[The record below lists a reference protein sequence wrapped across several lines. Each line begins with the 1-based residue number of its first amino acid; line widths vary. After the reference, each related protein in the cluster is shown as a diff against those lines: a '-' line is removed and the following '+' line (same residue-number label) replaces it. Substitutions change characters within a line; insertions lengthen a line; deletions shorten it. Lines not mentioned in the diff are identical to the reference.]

1 MANEMNNDA
10 STQTPVMRQYF
21 AAKEAHPDCL
31 MFCRIGDFYELFYE
45 DAIVASR
52 ELQLTLTARDREK
65 KQPMCG
71 VPYHAAEQY
80 IQRLLRKGYRVAL
93 CDQMEDPKLTKK
105 IVRREVTRVL
115 TPGTVVD
122 AALGAEQSN
131 WLASVAASGAGAQA
145 RVGLAL
151 LDLSTGEFRATE
163 FAGATAWAQ
172 LVDEL
177 GQARPAE
184 LLVAEGGFAALR
196 DGRQPTLHGE
206 TVKDGL
212 PGDSTQVSESRPFDK
227 LRAGSGAPNASTE
240 GMFEGVRTRT
250 ALEDW
255 VFTAEYAVPLL
266 RKHLGVLSLEGMGLG
281 GHETA
286 AVAAGVLVHYLQKT
300 MQGGLE
306 HIDAIRFYANDEGLT
321 LDAVSMRNLELV
333 EPLFS
338 GESVQTTLFHT
349 LDACATPMGKRLL
362 RATLLRPAAELGEIE
377 ARLEAVGEAVGD
389 LRGREG
395 VRRAM
400 NGLLDME
407 RLLGRVALDSAGP
420 REVMA
425 LAGTLG
431 CLPGLRDAV
440 GKFRAK
446 RWREL
451 GGSGDPSHVSESR
464 HGALSLSTVNPTHGD
479 EIAMNGAPSS
489 DGDQSS
495 TEISTEKS
503 TGISTGK
510 PTGFDAMEDLHEL
523 IVKSIVEEP
532 PVSFAEGGVIRVG
545 VDAEL
550 DELRE
555 LGRSGRQALA
565 AIEERE
571 RQRTGIGSL
580 KVRFNS
586 VFGYYLEVTKAN
598 SRSVPADYE
607 RKQTLVNA
615 ERFTTPE
622 LKEYETKILT
632 AQERSGEIERRIFA
646 ELRRQ
651 LLDAAGRM
659 RETARRVAEIDL
671 LACFAHL
678 AALRGWVRPQVE
690 ESGVLEFVAGR
701 HPVVERRMEESG
713 GGRFVPNSISLE
725 GWFGGS
731 GGKPTH
737 GDKTAM
743 DGAPDSVEDSGVPGA
758 SIALITGPNM
768 GGKSTYLRQAALLV
782 VMAQS
787 GCFVPAERMR
797 LGLVDRIY
805 TRIGASDNVA
815 RGRST
820 FMVEMTETAAI
831 LNTATAKSLV
841 LLDEMGRGTAT
852 YDGLSLAWATV
863 EHLHEK
869 IGARTLFATHY
880 HELTLLEERLARLKN
895 LRVTAKETGGGIV
908 FLHTME
914 AGAANKSYGIEV
926 ARLAGLPV
934 GVIARAREVLKLHER
949 AETQQ
954 VGAALARGVGEMAA
968 PALQMTMFTP
978 LSQKIVD
985 RLAEVDL
992 DGLTPREAMNLLA
1005 ELQRELKDS

>member
-1 MANEMNNDA
+1 M
-10 STQTPVMRQYF
+10 QTPVMRQYF

-31 MFCRIGDFYELFYE
+31 MMCRIGDFYELFYE

-115 TPGTVVD
+115 TPGTAVD
-122 AALGAEQSN
+122 AGLGAEQSN

-163 FAGATAWAQ
+163 FAGATAWVQ
-172 LVDEL
+172 LADEL

-184 LLVAEGGFAALR
+184 LLVAEGLGVGRASIGLLPTLR
-196 DGRQPTLHGE
+196 D
-206 TVKDGL
+206 TVAKDGA
-212 PGDSTQVSESRPFDK
+212 PESTPLGKDGE
-227 LRAGSGAPNASTE
+227 ATA
-240 GMFEGVRTRT
+240 FEGVRTRT
-250 ALEDW
+250 GLEDW

-266 RKHLGVLSLEGMGLG
+266 RKQLGVLSLEGMGLG

-286 AVAAGVLVHYLQKT
+286 AVAAGALVHYLQKT

-306 HIDAIRFYANDEGLT
+306 HIDAIRFYARDEGLT
-321 LDAVSMRNLELV
+321 LDAVSVRNLELV

-338 GESVQTTLFHT
+338 GESAQTTLFHT

-377 ARLEAVGEAVGD
+377 ARLEAVGEAAGD

-395 VRRAM
+395 VRRTM

-431 CLPGLRDAV
+431 CLPGLREAV
-440 GKFRAK
+440 GKFKAK
-446 RWREL
+446 RWKEL
-451 GGSGDPSHVSESR
+451 GG
-464 HGALSLSTVNPTHGD
+464 NPTHGD
-479 EIAMNGAPSS
+479 ETAMYEAPSS
-489 DGDQSS
+489 EVDQSS
-495 TEISTEKS
+495 TEISTGKS
-503 TGISTGK
+503 TVRSTGFS
-510 PTGFDAMEDLHEL
+510 TGFDAMEDLHER
-523 IVKSIVEEP
+523 IVKAIVEEP
-532 PVSFAEGGVIRVG
+532 PVSFAEGGVIRAG

-598 SRSVPADYE
+598 SRSVPYDYE

-678 AALRGWVRPQVE
+678 AALRGWVRPEVE

-725 GWFGGS
+725 GWFGS
-731 GGKPTH
+731 SASERQPTLH
-737 GDKTAM
+737 DETVK
-743 DGAPDSVEDSGVPGA
+743 DGAPNSEAEPSVAGA

-831 LNTATAKSLV
+831 LNTATARSLV

-895 LRVTAKETGGGIV
+895 LRVTAKETAGGIV
-908 FLHTME
+908 FLHTVE
-914 AGAANKSYGIEV
+914 TGAASKSYGIEV
-926 ARLAGLPV
+926 ARLAGLP
-934 GVIARAREVLKLHER
+934 GAVIARAREVLKLHER

-992 DGLTPREAMNLLA
+992 DGLTPREALNLLA
-1005 ELQRELKDS
+1005 ELQRELGAGS

>member
-1 MANEMNNDA
+1 
-10 STQTPVMRQYF
+10 
-21 AAKEAHPDCL
+21 
-31 MFCRIGDFYELFYE
+31 
-45 DAIVASR
+45 
-52 ELQLTLTARDREK
+52 
-65 KQPMCG
+65 
-71 VPYHAAEQY
+71 
-80 IQRLLRKGYRVAL
+80 
-93 CDQMEDPKLTKK
+93 
-105 IVRREVTRVL
+105 
-115 TPGTVVD
+115 
-122 AALGAEQSN
+122 
-131 WLASVAASGAGAQA
+131 
-145 RVGLAL
+145 
-151 LDLSTGEFRATE
+151 
-163 FAGATAWAQ
+163 
-172 LVDEL
+172 
-177 GQARPAE
+177 
-184 LLVAEGGFAALR
+184 
-196 DGRQPTLHGE
+196 
-206 TVKDGL
+206 
-212 PGDSTQVSESRPFDK
+212 
-227 LRAGSGAPNASTE
+227 
-240 GMFEGVRTRT
+240 
-250 ALEDW
+250 
-255 VFTAEYAVPLL
+255 
-266 RKHLGVLSLEGMGLG
+266 
-281 GHETA
+281 
-286 AVAAGVLVHYLQKT
+286 
-300 MQGGLE
+300 
-306 HIDAIRFYANDEGLT
+306 
-321 LDAVSMRNLELV
+321 
-333 EPLFS
+333 
-338 GESVQTTLFHT
+338 
-349 LDACATPMGKRLL
+349 
-362 RATLLRPAAELGEIE
+362 
-377 ARLEAVGEAVGD
+377 
-389 LRGREG
+389 
-395 VRRAM
+395 
-400 NGLLDME
+400 
-407 RLLGRVALDSAGP
+407 
-420 REVMA
+420 
-425 LAGTLG
+425 
-431 CLPGLRDAV
+431 
-440 GKFRAK
+440 
-446 RWREL
+446 
-451 GGSGDPSHVSESR
+451 
-464 HGALSLSTVNPTHGD
+464 
-479 EIAMNGAPSS
+479 
-489 DGDQSS
+489 
-495 TEISTEKS
+495 
-503 TGISTGK
+503 
-510 PTGFDAMEDLHEL
+510 MEDLHER
-523 IVKSIVEEP
+523 IVKAIVEEP
-532 PVSFAEGGVIRVG
+532 PVSFAEGGVIRAG

-586 VFGYYLEVTKAN
+586 VFGYYLEVTKTN
-598 SRSVPADYE
+598 SRSVPEDYE

-678 AALRGWVRPQVE
+678 AALRGWVRPEVE

-731 GGKPTH
+731 SENPTH
-737 GDKTAM
+737 GDETAM
-743 DGAPDSVEDSGVPGA
+743 NGAPGSRTAA

-831 LNTATAKSLV
+831 LNTATSKSLV
-841 LLDEMGRGTAT
+841 LLDEMGRGTST

-895 LRVTAKETGGGIV
+895 LRVTAKETAGGIV
-908 FLHTME
+908 FLHTVE
-914 AGAANKSYGIEV
+914 AGAASKSYGIEV
-926 ARLAGLPV
+926 ARLAGLP
-934 GVIARAREVLKLHER
+934 GAVIARAREVLKLHER

-954 VGAALARGVGEMAA
+954 VAAALARGVGEIAA

-985 RLAEVDL
+985 LIAEMDL
-992 DGLTPREAMNLLA
+992 DGLTPREALNLLA
-1005 ELQRELKDS
+1005 ELQRELGGSA

>member
-1 MANEMNNDA
+1 MSSAADKLANEAAHSAEPYLAAHDA
-10 STQTPVMRQYF
+10 AMQTPVMRQYF

-80 IQRLLRKGYRVAL
+80 IQRLLRKGYRIAL
-93 CDQMEDPKLTKK
+93 CEQMEDPKLTKK

-122 AALGAEQSN
+122 SGLGAEQSN
-131 WLASVAASGAGAQA
+131 WLASLAVHAPKEAQSNPLPGQTAQA
-145 RVGLAL
+145 RLGLAL

-163 FAGATAWAQ
+163 FTGATAWSQ
-172 LVDEL
+172 LADEL
-177 GQARPAE
+177 GRVRPVE
-184 LLVAEGGFAALR
+184 MLFAEGTRISAQSLPTSTSRLFGASGSNQNDPPAKGVEGEDF
-196 DGRQPTLHGE
+196 QPT
-206 TVKDGL
+206 DG
-212 PGDSTQVSESRPFDK
+212 SSEFD
-227 LRAGSGAPNASTE
+227 R
-240 GMFEGVRTRT
+240 VRTKT

-255 VFTAEYAVPLL
+255 VFTPDYAMPLL
-266 RKHLGVLSLEGMGLG
+266 RKHLGIHSLDGMGLS
-281 GHETA
+281 GHEAA
-286 AVAAGVLVHYLQKT
+286 AVAAGALLHYLQKT

-306 HIDAIRFYANDEGLT
+306 HLDGLKFYERAGCLA
-321 LDAVSMRNLELV
+321 LDAVSARNLELV

-338 GESVQTTLFHT
+338 GESAQTTLFHT
-349 LDACATPMGKRLL
+349 LDACCTPMGKRLL
-362 RATLLRPAAELGEIE
+362 RATLLRPSSELPEIE
-377 ARLEAVGEAVGD
+377 ARLDAVGEATGD
-389 LRGREG
+389 LRKREA

-400 NGLLDME
+400 DGILDLE

-425 LAGTLG
+425 LARTLG
-431 CLPGLRDAV
+431 HLPEMRDASQA
-440 GKFRAK
+440 FDAR
-446 RWREL
+446 RWQEL
-451 GGSGDPSHVSESR
+451 SGRIVSPVTDSD
-464 HGALSLSTVNPTHGD
+464 HLST
-479 EIAMNGAPSS
+479 EF
-489 DGDQSS
+489 
-495 TEISTEKS
+495 
-503 TGISTGK
+503 
-510 PTGFDAMEDLHEL
+510 PTGFDALEDLHEL
-523 IVKSIVEEP
+523 IVEVIVDEP
-532 PVSFAEGGVIRVG
+532 PVNIADGGVIRPG

-586 VFGYYLEVTKAN
+586 VFGYYLEITKSN
-598 SRSVPADYE
+598 SKSVPSDYE

-622 LKEYETKILT
+622 LKEYESKILT
-632 AQERSGEIERRIFA
+632 AQERSGEIERRLFS
-646 ELRRQ
+646 EMRRR

-659 RETARRVAEIDL
+659 RATSRRIAEIDMV
-671 LACFAHL
+671 ACFAHL

-690 ESGVLEFVAGR
+690 NSGVLEFIAAR

-713 GGRFVPNSISLE
+713 SGRFVPNSISLQA
-725 GWFGGS
+725 WHNTPS
-731 GGKPTH
+731 
-737 GDKTAM
+737 TAN
-743 DGAPDSVEDSGVPGA
+743 SA

-782 VMAQS
+782 IMAQC

-831 LNTATAKSLV
+831 LNTATSNSLL

-852 YDGLSLAWATV
+852 YDGLSLAWAAV
-863 EHLHEK
+863 EHIHEK

-880 HELTLLEERLARLKN
+880 HELTLLADRLMRLKN
-895 LRVTAKETGGGIV
+895 LRVTVKETASGIV
-908 FLHTME
+908 FLHAVET
-914 AGAANKSYGIEV
+914 GAASKSYGIEV
-926 ARLAGLPV
+926 ARLAGLPAA
-934 GVIARAREVLKLHER
+934 VIARAREILKVHER

-954 VGAALARGVGEMAA
+954 VGAALSRTAGEAAA

-978 LSQKIVD
+978 VSQRIVD
-985 RLAEVDL
+985 RIAAVDV
-992 DGLTPREAMNLLA
+992 DGLTPREALSLLA
-1005 ELQRELKDS
+1005 ELQRELGATS

>member
-1 MANEMNNDA
+1 MANEKTSDA
-10 STQTPVMRQYF
+10 GAQAPVMRQYF
-21 AAKEAHPDCL
+21 AAKQAHPDCL
-31 MFCRIGDFYELFYE
+31 MMCRIGDFYELFYE

-115 TPGTVVD
+115 TPGTAVD

-131 WLASVAASGAGAQA
+131 WLASVVASGGGAET

-163 FAGATAWAQ
+163 FAGAAAWAQ
-172 LVDEL
+172 LSDEL

-184 LLVAEGGFAALR
+184 LLVAEGLGVRGASSSLL
-196 DGRQPTLHGE
+196 PTLHGE
-206 TVKDGL
+206 AVKDGA
-212 PGDSTQVSESRPFDK
+212 PGSVGD
-227 LRAGSGAPNASTE
+227 AA
-240 GMFEGVRTRT
+240 FEGVRTRT
-250 ALEDW
+250 ELEDW

-266 RKHLGVLSLEGMGLG
+266 RKQLGVLSLEGMGLG

-286 AVAAGVLVHYLQKT
+286 AVAAGALVHFLQKT

-306 HIDAIRFYANDEGLT
+306 HIDAIRFYAHDEGLT
-321 LDAVSMRNLELV
+321 LDAVSVRNLELV

-338 GESVQTTLFHT
+338 GESAQTTLFHT

-362 RATLLRPAAELGEIE
+362 RATLLRPAAELGEIG
-377 ARLEAVGEAVGD
+377 ARLDAVGEAVGD

-400 NGLLDME
+400 NGLLDLE
-407 RLLGRVALDSAGP
+407 RLLGRVALDAAGP

-431 CLPGLRDAV
+431 CLPGLREAV
-440 GKFRAK
+440 GKFKAK

-451 GGSGDPSHVSESR
+451 GAGK
-464 HGALSLSTVNPTHGD
+464 
-479 EIAMNGAPSS
+479 
-489 DGDQSS
+489 SS
-495 TEISTEKS
+495 TEISTGES
-503 TGISTGK
+503 TGQSTRFC
-510 PTGFDAMEDLHEL
+510 TGFDAMEDLHER
-523 IVKSIVEEP
+523 IVRTIVEEP
-532 PVSFAEGGVIRVG
+532 PVSFAEGGVIRAG

-580 KVRFNS
+580 KIRFNS

-598 SRSVPADYE
+598 SRSVPDDYE

-622 LKEYETKILT
+622 LKEYEAKILT

-678 AALRGWVRPQVE
+678 AALRGWVRPEVE

-725 GWFGGS
+725 GGFGNS
-731 GGKPTH
+731 EEKST
-737 GDKTAM
+737 
-743 DGAPDSVEDSGVPGA
+743 GA

-831 LNTATAKSLV
+831 LNTATARSLV

-895 LRVTAKETGGGIV
+895 LRVTAKETAGGIV
-908 FLHTME
+908 FLHTVE

-926 ARLAGLPV
+926 ARLAGLP
-934 GVIARAREVLKLHER
+934 GAVIARAREVLKLHER

-968 PALQMTMFTP
+968 PAMQMTMFTP
-978 LSQKIVD
+978 LSQRIVD

-992 DGLTPREAMNLLA
+992 DGLTPREALNLLA
-1005 ELQRELKDS
+1005 ELQRELGAGS

>member
-1 MANEMNNDA
+1 LARAAAE
-10 STQTPVMRQYF
+10 QTPVMRQYF
-21 AAKEAHPDCL
+21 AAKQAHPDCL

-93 CDQMEDPKLTKK
+93 CEQMEDPKLTKK

-122 AALGAEQSN
+122 SGLGAEQSN
-131 WLASVAASGAGAQA
+131 WLASVCVRGSGAGSS
-145 RVGLAL
+145 VGLAQ

-163 FAGATAWAQ
+163 FAGATAWPQ
-172 LVDEL
+172 LADEL
-177 GQARPAE
+177 GRVRPVEILFAE
-184 LLVAEGGFAALR
+184 AGIATLR
-196 DGRQPTLHGE
+196 DASQPTLREPE
-206 TVKDGL
+206 TRDGPADL
-212 PGDSTQVSESRPFDK
+212 
-227 LRAGSGAPNASTE
+227 
-240 GMFEGVRTRT
+240 FEGVRTKT
-250 ALEDW
+250 GLEDW
-255 VFTAEYAVPLL
+255 VFTADYAIPLL
-266 RKHLGVLSLEGMGLG
+266 RRHFAVQSLDGMGLA
-281 GHETA
+281 GHQAAATA
-286 AVAAGVLVHYLQKT
+286 AGALVHYLQKT

-306 HIDAIRFYANDEGLT
+306 HIDTIRFYERAECLV
-321 LDAVSMRNLELV
+321 LDAVSVRNLELV

-338 GESVQTTLFHT
+338 GESTQTTLFHT
-349 LDACATPMGKRLL
+349 LDECSTPMGKRLL
-362 RATLLRPAAELGEIE
+362 RSTLLRPANEKSEID
-377 ARLEAVGEAVGD
+377 ARLDAVAEAAVD
-389 LRGREG
+389 LPRREG
-395 VRRAM
+395 LRRAM
-400 NGLLDME
+400 SGLLDME

-420 REVMA
+420 CEVMA
-425 LAGTLG
+425 LGATLA
-431 CLPGLRDAV
+431 CLPGVREAV
-440 GKFRAK
+440 AHFKAA
-446 RWREL
+446 RWKAL
-451 GGSGDPSHVSESR
+451 GGGGDFSSDFSPGLQTNSATFSSP
-464 HGALSLSTVNPTHGD
+464 LSTASPQASG
-479 EIAMNGAPSS
+479 
-489 DGDQSS
+489 
-495 TEISTEKS
+495 
-503 TGISTGK
+503 
-510 PTGFDAMEDLHEL
+510 TGFDAMEDLHEL
-523 IVKSIVEEP
+523 IVSAIVDEP
-532 PVSFAEGGVIRVG
+532 PVNLADGGVIRPG
-545 VDAEL
+545 VDQEL
-550 DELRE
+550 DQLRE

-622 LKEYETKILT
+622 LKEYETRILT
-632 AQERSGEIERRIFA
+632 AQERSREIERRIFA

-651 LLDAAGRM
+651 LLEAAGRL
-659 RETARRVAEIDL
+659 RETARRVAQIDI

-678 AALRGWVRPQVE
+678 AAMRAWVRPDVE
-690 ESGVLEFVAGR
+690 VSGSLEFVAAR

-725 GWFGGS
+725 AWLGESGS
-731 GGKPTH
+731 S
-737 GDKTAM
+737 A
-743 DGAPDSVEDSGVPGA
+743 GA

-782 VMAQS
+782 VMAQC
-787 GCFVPAERMR
+787 GCFVPADRMR

-831 LNTATAKSLV
+831 LNTATSRSLV

-863 EHLHEK
+863 EYLHEK

-895 LRVTAKETGGGIV
+895 LRVTVKETATGIV
-908 FLHTME
+908 FLHTVE
-914 AGAANKSYGIEV
+914 PGAASKSYGIEV
-926 ARLAGLPV
+926 ARLAGLPA
-934 GVIARAREVLKLHER
+934 GVIARARGVLKLHER

-954 VGAALARGVGEMAA
+954 VARALEAANSGAPQPV
-968 PALQMTMFTP
+968 QMTMFTP
-978 LSQKIVD
+978 LSQTIVD
-985 RLAEVDL
+985 RLAAVDV
-992 DGLTPREAMNLLA
+992 DGLTPREALNLLA
-1005 ELQRELKDS
+1005 ELQRELGSSS

>member
-1 MANEMNNDA
+1 MAKEMSDDA
-10 STQTPVMRQYF
+10 AMQTPVMRQYF

-31 MFCRIGDFYELFYE
+31 MMCRIGDFYELFYE

-115 TPGTVVD
+115 TPGTAVD
-122 AALGAEQSN
+122 ASLGAEQSN

-172 LVDEL
+172 LSDEL

-184 LLVAEGGFAALR
+184 LLAAEGERVGGASSGLLPTLR
-196 DGRQPTLHGE
+196 DETAKDGAPGSGGE
-206 TVKDGL
+206 TVKDGA
-212 PGDSTQVSESRPFDK
+212 PDSVPDSLLDT
-227 LRAGSGAPNASTE
+227 A
-240 GMFEGVRTRT
+240 FEGVRTRT
-250 ALEDW
+250 ELEDW
-255 VFTAEYAVPLL
+255 VYTAEYAVPLL
-266 RKHLGVLSLEGMGLG
+266 RKQLGVLSLEGMGLG

-286 AVAAGVLVHYLQKT
+286 ALAAGALVHYLQKT

-306 HIDAIRFYANDEGLT
+306 HIDAIRFYAHDEGLT
-321 LDAVSMRNLELV
+321 LDAVSVRNLELV

-377 ARLEAVGEAVGD
+377 ERLDAVGEAVGD

-431 CLPGLRDAV
+431 CLPGLREAV
-440 GKFRAK
+440 GKFKAR

-451 GGSGDPSHVSESR
+451 GGGGDPSHVSESR
-464 HGALSLSTVNPTHGD
+464 HGAPGKLSSG
-479 EIAMNGAPSS
+479 
-489 DGDQSS
+489 
-495 TEISTEKS
+495 ISTEKS
-503 TGISTGK
+503 TGFC
-510 PTGFDAMEDLHEL
+510 TGFDAMEDLHER
-523 IVKSIVEEP
+523 IVGAIVEEP
-532 PVSFAEGGVIRVG
+532 PVSFAEGGVIRAG

-598 SRSVPADYE
+598 SRSVPEDYE

-659 RETARRVAEIDL
+659 RETARRVAEIDM

-678 AALRGWVRPQVE
+678 AALRGWVRPEVE

-725 GWFGGS
+725 GWMGGS
-731 GGKPTH
+731 TSQVSESRP
-737 GDKTAM
+737 
-743 DGAPDSVEDSGVPGA
+743 GAPA

-895 LRVTAKETGGGIV
+895 LRVTAKETAGGIV
-908 FLHTME
+908 FLHTVE
-914 AGAANKSYGIEV
+914 AGAASKSYGIEV
-926 ARLAGLPV
+926 ARLAGLP
-934 GVIARAREVLKLHER
+934 GAVIARAREVLKLHER

-954 VGAALARGVGEMAA
+954 VGAALARGVGEIAA
-968 PALQMTMFTP
+968 PAMQMTMFTP

-992 DGLTPREAMNLLA
+992 DGLTPRQALNLLA
-1005 ELQRELKDS
+1005 ELQRELKNS

>member
-1 MANEMNNDA
+1 MRAAPIRRARLQNLPSRDETVPKMGHICGFANDTAQVRYSGDSVSDA
-10 STQTPVMRQYF
+10 MKVDAARAAAEQTPVMRQYF

-80 IQRLLRKGYRVAL
+80 IQRLLRKGYRIAL
-93 CDQMEDPKLTKK
+93 CEQMEDPKLTKK

-122 AALGAEQSN
+122 SGLGAEQSN
-131 WLASVAASGAGAQA
+131 WLASVCVKGSGAATS
-145 RVGLAL
+145 VGLAQ
-151 LDLSTGEFRATE
+151 LDLSIGEFRATE
-163 FAGATAWAQ
+163 FSGTTAWTQ

-177 GQARPAE
+177 GRVRPVE
-184 LLVAEGGFAALR
+184 MLFAEGGLAGLH
-196 DGRQPTLHGE
+196 DGAQPTLRD
-206 TVKDGL
+206 TAAKDG
-212 PGDSTQVSESRPFDK
+212 PPDSVADSAFD
-227 LRAGSGAPNASTE
+227 
-240 GMFEGVRTRT
+240 GVRTKT
-250 ALEDW
+250 GLEDW
-255 VFTAEYAVPLL
+255 VFTADYAVPLL
-266 RKHLGVLSLEGMGLG
+266 RKQFGVHSLDGIGLT
-281 GHETA
+281 GHEAAATA
-286 AVAAGVLVHYLQKT
+286 AGALVHYLQKT

-306 HIDAIRFYANDEGLT
+306 HIDTIRFYERAGCLV
-321 LDAVSMRNLELV
+321 LDAVSVRNLELV

-338 GESVQTTLFHT
+338 GESIQTTLFHT
-349 LDACATPMGKRLL
+349 LDTCCTPMGKRLL
-362 RATLLRPAAELGEIE
+362 RATLLRPASERAEIE
-377 ARLEAVGEAVGD
+377 ARLEAVAEAVGD
-389 LRGREG
+389 LPRREG
-395 VRRAM
+395 LRRAM
-400 NGLLDME
+400 SDLLDLE

-420 REVMA
+420 REVIA
-425 LAGTLG
+425 LGGTLA
-431 CLPGLRDAV
+431 CLPRVREAV
-440 GKFRAK
+440 GSFKAK
-446 RWREL
+446 RWRDL
-451 GGSGDPSHVSESR
+451 GGS
-464 HGALSLSTVNPTHGD
+464 STQIPTG
-479 EIAMNGAPSS
+479 SS
-489 DGDQSS
+489 MGEATDS
-495 TEISTEKS
+495 I
-503 TGISTGK
+503 GISTSNLKISTGVGA
-510 PTGFDAMEDLHEL
+510 GFDTMEDLHEL
-523 IVKSIVEEP
+523 IFAAIVDEP
-532 PVSFAEGGVIRVG
+532 PLNFADGGVIRAG

-555 LGRSGRQALA
+555 LGRSGRQALV

-598 SRSVPADYE
+598 SRSVPEDYE

-659 RETARRVAEIDL
+659 RDTARRVAEIDM

-678 AALRGWVRPQVE
+678 AALWGWVRPQIE
-690 ESGVLEFVAGR
+690 DSGVLEFVAAR

-725 GWFGGS
+725 AWFGGS
-731 GGKPTH
+731 SP
-737 GDKTAM
+737 
-743 DGAPDSVEDSGVPGA
+743 EVPGT

-782 VMAQS
+782 VMAQC
-787 GCFVPAERMR
+787 GCFVPAESMR

-831 LNTATAKSLV
+831 LNTATARSLV

-880 HELTLLEERLARLKN
+880 HELTLLAERLVRLKN
-895 LRVTAKETGGGIV
+895 LRVTVKETSGGIV
-908 FLHTME
+908 FLHTVE
-914 AGAANKSYGIEV
+914 AGAASKSYGIEV
-926 ARLAGLPV
+926 ARLAGLPA
-934 GVIARAREVLKLHER
+934 GVIARAREVLKVHER

-954 VGAALARGVGEMAA
+954 VARELESADVRGAGPMQL
-968 PALQMTMFTP
+968 TMFTP

-985 RLAEVDL
+985 RLAAVDV
-992 DGLTPREAMNLLA
+992 DGLTPREALNLLA
-1005 ELQRELKDS
+1005 ELQQEMGASS

>member
-1 MANEMNNDA
+1 MANEMTSDA
-10 STQTPVMRQYF
+10 GAQTPVMRQYF

-45 DAIVASR
+45 DAIVAAR

-122 AALGAEQSN
+122 ASLGAEQSN
-131 WLASVAASGAGAQA
+131 WLASVAASGAGAGANSPQA

-163 FAGATAWAQ
+163 FAGAAAWTQ
-172 LVDEL
+172 LADEL

-184 LLVAEGGFAALR
+184 LLVAEGMGVGG
-196 DGRQPTLHGE
+196 GRPSSGLLLTLHCE
-206 TVKDGL
+206 AVKDGA
-212 PGDSTQVSESRPFDK
+212 P
-227 LRAGSGAPNASTE
+227 GSGGETAKDGAPGGEQGSVGDAA
-240 GMFEGVRTRT
+240 FEGVRTRT
-250 ALEDW
+250 VLEDW
-255 VFTAEYAVPLL
+255 VYTAEYAIPLL
-266 RKHLGVLSLEGMGLG
+266 RKQLGVLSLEGMGLG

-286 AVAAGVLVHYLQKT
+286 AVAAGALVHYLQKT

-306 HIDAIRFYANDEGLT
+306 HIDAIRFYAHDEGLT
-321 LDAVSMRNLELV
+321 LDAVSVRNLELV

-377 ARLEAVGEAVGD
+377 ARLEAVGEAVDD

-400 NGLLDME
+400 NGLLDLE

-425 LAGTLG
+425 LAATLG

-440 GKFRAK
+440 GKFKAR
-446 RWREL
+446 RWKEL
-451 GGSGDPSHVSESR
+451 GGG
-464 HGALSLSTVNPTHGD
+464 NPTHGD
-479 EIAMNGAPSS
+479 ETAMNGAPSKI
-489 DGDQSS
+489 S
-495 TEISTEKS
+495 TEISTGKS
-503 TGISTGK
+503 TWRYPGIC
-510 PTGFDAMEDLHEL
+510 TGFDAMEDLHER
-523 IVKSIVEEP
+523 IVKTIVEEP
-532 PVSFAEGGVIRVG
+532 PVSFAEGGVIRAG

-550 DELRE
+550 DDLRE
-555 LGRSGRQALA
+555 LGRSGRQALV

-651 LLDAAGRM
+651 LLDAARRM
-659 RETARRVAEIDL
+659 RDTARRVAEIDL
-671 LACFAHL
+671 LSCFAHL
-678 AALRGWVRPQVE
+678 AALRGWVRPEVE

-725 GWFGGS
+725 GWFGTRS
-731 GGKPTH
+731 DERPPTLSDEAGK
-737 GDKTAM
+737 
-743 DGAPDSVEDSGVPGA
+743 DGAPDSVEGSGVRGA

-787 GCFVPAERMR
+787 GCYVPAERML

-852 YDGLSLAWATV
+852 YDGLSLAWATM

-895 LRVTAKETGGGIV
+895 LRVTAKETAGGIV
-908 FLHTME
+908 FLHTVE
-914 AGAANKSYGIEV
+914 AGAASKSYGIEV
-926 ARLAGLPV
+926 ARLAGLP
-934 GVIARAREVLKLHER
+934 GAVIARAREVLKLHER

-954 VGAALARGVGEMAA
+954 VGAALARGVGEIAA
-968 PALQMTMFTP
+968 SAMQMTMFTP

-985 RLAEVDL
+985 RLAEVDV
-992 DGLTPREAMNLLA
+992 DGLTPREALNLLA
-1005 ELQRELKDS
+1005 ELQRELGAGS

>member
-1 MANEMNNDA
+1 M
-10 STQTPVMRQYF
+10 
-21 AAKEAHPDCL
+21 
-31 MFCRIGDFYELFYE
+31 
-45 DAIVASR
+45 
-52 ELQLTLTARDREK
+52 
-65 KQPMCG
+65 
-71 VPYHAAEQY
+71 
-80 IQRLLRKGYRVAL
+80 
-93 CDQMEDPKLTKK
+93 
-105 IVRREVTRVL
+105 
-115 TPGTVVD
+115 
-122 AALGAEQSN
+122 
-131 WLASVAASGAGAQA
+131 
-145 RVGLAL
+145 
-151 LDLSTGEFRATE
+151 
-163 FAGATAWAQ
+163 
-172 LVDEL
+172 
-177 GQARPAE
+177 
-184 LLVAEGGFAALR
+184 
-196 DGRQPTLHGE
+196 
-206 TVKDGL
+206 
-212 PGDSTQVSESRPFDK
+212 
-227 LRAGSGAPNASTE
+227 
-240 GMFEGVRTRT
+240 
-250 ALEDW
+250 
-255 VFTAEYAVPLL
+255 
-266 RKHLGVLSLEGMGLG
+266 LSLEGMGLG

-286 AVAAGVLVHYLQKT
+286 AVAAGALVHYLQKT

-306 HIDAIRFYANDEGLT
+306 HIDAIRFYAHDEGLT
-321 LDAVSMRNLELV
+321 LDAVSVRNLELV

-349 LDACATPMGKRLL
+349 LDVCATPMGKRLL

-377 ARLEAVGEAVGD
+377 ARLDAVGEAAGD

-440 GKFRAK
+440 AGFKAE

-451 GGSGDPSHVSESR
+451 GSSGDLSQVSKSR
-464 HGALSLSTVNPTHGD
+464 HGAPGSEV
-479 EIAMNGAPSS
+479 
-489 DGDQSS
+489 DQSS
-495 TEISTEKS
+495 TEISTGISKGRS
-503 TGISTGK
+503 TGIS
-510 PTGFDAMEDLHEL
+510 TGFDAMEDLHER
-523 IVKSIVEEP
+523 IVRTIVEEP
-532 PVSFAEGGVIRVG
+532 PVSFAEGGVIRAG

-598 SRSVPADYE
+598 SRSVPEDYE

-622 LKEYETKILT
+622 LKEYEAKILT

-678 AALRGWVRPQVE
+678 AALRGWVRPEVE

-725 GWFGGS
+725 GWLGGS
-731 GGKPTH
+731 TSQVSESRP
-737 GDKTAM
+737 
-743 DGAPDSVEDSGVPGA
+743 GAPNLSVSA

-831 LNTATAKSLV
+831 LNTATARSLV

-863 EHLHEK
+863 EFLHEK

-895 LRVTAKETGGGIV
+895 LRVTAKETAGGIV
-908 FLHTME
+908 FLHTVE
-914 AGAANKSYGIEV
+914 AGAANKSYGIDV
-926 ARLAGLPV
+926 AKLAGLPGSV
-934 GVIARAREVLKLHER
+934 LARAREVLKLHER

-968 PALQMTMFTP
+968 PAMQMTMFTP

-992 DGLTPREAMNLLA
+992 DGLTPREALNLLA
-1005 ELQRELKDS
+1005 ELQRELGAGS